1 VERDRVQIVTAPRI
15 VEWFRIDP
23 WPRIRVVL
31 LTGPA
36 VLTLGGLVIAVS
48 FLTRA
53 SLHTRI
59 EAAVVG
65 FVLVAGGALATMI
78 GMQRVLRDEVSL
90 ALRTDGLVLQSGK
103 SETFVAWD
111 DVEDARWDE
120 AHGLLVLSRAGGPEV
135 TVARRFAGIDGK
147 ALADRIRMTKRKAA
161 MNLLR

>member
-1 VERDRVQIVTAPRI
+1 VNAPRI
-15 VEWFRIDP
+15 VEWFRVDP

-36 VLTLGGLVIAVS
+36 VLTLGGLVIAAS
-48 FLTRA
+48 FLTHA

-59 EAAVVG
+59 EATVVG
-65 FVLVAGGALATMI
+65 FVLVAGGALATVI

-90 ALRTDGLVLQSGK
+90 ALRTDGLVVQSGK
-103 SETFVAWD
+103 GETFVAWD
-111 DVEDARWDE
+111 DVEDTRWDE
-120 AHGLLVLSRAGGPEV
+120 ARGLLLLSLGDGSTV
-135 TVARRFAGIDGK
+135 TVARRFAGIEGK